1 MLRKTIKGGSK
12 EVYLQQI
19 LLTKPILNA
28 TRKLRANVNVS
39 KFLTQRGHQGF
50 KLTRLNRMK
59 NANLDKL
66 EPVVLKKVK
75 GRGRK
80 IDGMLKQ
87 LYEVID
93 GRHRISTAIATGKK
107 SIQAK
112 IIS

>member
-1 MLRKTIKGGSK
+1 MLKGAVRSID
-12 EVYLQQI
+12 LQQI

-39 KFLTQRGHQGF
+39 KFLTQRGNQGF
-50 KLTRLNRMK
+50 KLTRLNRIK

-66 EPVVLKKVK
+66 EPIVLRKVK
-75 GRGRK
+75 GQGRK

-93 GRHRISTAIATGKK
+93 GRHRISKAISTGRKYIK
-107 SIQAK
+107 AIVTS
-112 IIS
+112 